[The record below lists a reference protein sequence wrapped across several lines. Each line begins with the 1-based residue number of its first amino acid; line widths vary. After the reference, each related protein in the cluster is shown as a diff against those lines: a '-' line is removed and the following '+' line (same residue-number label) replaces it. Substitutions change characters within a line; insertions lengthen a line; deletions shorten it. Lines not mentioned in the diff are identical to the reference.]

1 MSYTNKVVENVK
13 NILISFGYD
22 KEQVNSMCFTFDCYF
37 SEYLFGDYNQCEPVE
52 TGSQMHYNYQYS
64 ITINHMC
71 SKTKTPRYIE
81 STSRYDTET
90 NDLLKVFFDT
100 GRISTYFEPAG
111 KFNKN
116 ICLVNSARIRVNTK
130 CYN

>member
-1 MSYTNKVVENVK
+1 MVPNKWMIKIYKAFTMFNNKV
-13 NILISFGYD
+13 
-22 KEQVNSMCFTFDCYF
+22 
-37 SEYLFGDYNQCEPVE
+37 YLFGDYNQCEPVE
-52 TGSQMHYNYQYS
+52 TGSQVHYNYQYS